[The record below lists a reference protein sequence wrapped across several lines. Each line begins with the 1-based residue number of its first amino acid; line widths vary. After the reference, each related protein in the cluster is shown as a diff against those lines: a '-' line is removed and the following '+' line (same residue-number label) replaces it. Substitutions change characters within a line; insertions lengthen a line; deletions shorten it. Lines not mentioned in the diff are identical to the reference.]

1 MGVHVRRVAEHEW
14 SMVRDVRLRA
24 LMEGVDVSAAVL
36 AREQRFAE
44 QHWRSRIRTSPTWL
58 GLDEDLVARGIV
70 SMISEPGSPAD
81 DRHVVGLWVAP
92 EARRRGLGWALLDA
106 VRAAAG
112 ADGAR
117 SLSVWVTDGDL
128 AAGDLY
134 VRAGFERTGERHAL
148 ARDPD
153 RAEERWLRPLTSN
166 LT

>member
-1 MGVHVRRVAEHEW
+1 MSMSVRQVAEDEW
-14 SMVRDVRLRA
+14 QLVRDVRLRA
-24 LMEGVDVSAAVL
+24 LTEGMDVSPSVL
-36 AREQRFAE
+36 AREQRFLE

-58 GLDEDLVARGIV
+58 GLDEAQAPRGIV

-81 DRHVVGLWVAP
+81 DRHVVGLWVAA
-92 EARRRGLGWALLDA
+92 EVRRRGLGWALLDA
-106 VRAAAG
+106 VRVAAS
-112 ADGAR
+112 ADGAGT
-117 SLSVWVTDGDL
+117 LSVWVVDGDL

-153 RAEERWLRPLTSN
+153 RAEERWLRPLTAG